1 MLDLNKINPL
11 LKLIFVL
18 FNIILLFCT
27 KESNALY
34 VITIITA
41 ILLII
46 NFRLLKGVI
55 LAILDISPLLFG
67 LFLLGYIFGT
77 SWRDDLLLITQIVLL
92 VALSMIFIQTSSGA
106 NFLKNVRAILSHKRF
121 NLIIAY
127 LFGLIN
133 FFPILKDQFSD
144 TFRSYKECNGG
155 TITIAE
161 LPSVFIHIFSQSFH
175 RVKDLAPNLEVF
187 LSSKFSLSLSY
198 NDLLIPVL
206 MLTQILL
213 LILI

>member
-55 LAILDISPLLFG
+55 LATLDISPLLFG

-77 SWRDDLLLITQIVLL
+77 SWQDDLLLITQIVLL
-92 VALSMIFIQTSSGA
+92 VALSMIVIQTSSGA

-144 TFRSYKECNGG
+144 TFRSYRKCNGE

-161 LPSVFIHIFSQSFH
+161 LPSVFIHIFSQSLH
-175 RVKDLAPNLEVF
+175 RVKDLAPKLEVF
-187 LSSKFSLSLSY
+187 LGSKFSLSLSY

-206 MLTQILL
+206 MLAQMLL